1 MERGK
6 PEQSTERPP
15 VDYEAAC
22 LQLRA
27 AIEPARVH
35 ALSLHDRSGDL
46 LWLSESSMGPD
57 EHDAVRRA
65 FESYAD
71 PASPMAQAFD
81 LGDDRSAV
89 LFRLTNHV
97 RMTVGATMFIVDS
110 RLVSVAGRG
119 PESLMNPKLQ
129 QALIH
134 AARMLGASPAPT
146 APAIATAPAVPMA
159 STAAPGPRR
168 PPPAS
173 SAAVPSELDRFH
185 AALRRTRLALYVQ
198 RLVPLHKGS
207 PLRRYEVLLRL
218 KSESAPNCAP
228 QAMLKAAVENGLGSM
243 IDRRVVSELVGWL
256 KRHPRVWQDDGAMF
270 SINLTTTA
278 LHDEHFL
285 KFVELCLAKAGLP
298 KATIAFEI
306 SVPGALGLGT
316 RIAAVAAAFHRLE
329 CPLVLDDFD
338 LRAESLALLRLPGV
352 RLIKLAT
359 EITAS
364 MRSDKFAQAQISALV
379 QMARVLG
386 MHTVVKRTE
395 SPADQGWLVALG
407 VDFLQSNAFSPSMPI
422 DAING
427 DSAS

>member
-6 PEQSTERPP
+6 PEQSTETPP

-35 ALSLHDRSGDL
+35 ALSLHDGAGDL

-110 RLVSVAGRG
+110 RLVSFAGRG

-134 AARMLGASPAPT
+134 AARMLGASPTQTTQTTPT
-146 APAIATAPAVPMA
+146 TPTVPAVPPALTGPTLTAAPAV
-159 STAAPGPRR
+159 S
-168 PPPAS
+168 
-173 SAAVPSELDRFH
+173 SELDRFH

-278 LHDEHFL
+278 LYDEHFL

-306 SVPGALGLGT
+306 SVPGALGIGA
-316 RIAAVAAAFHRLE
+316 RIAAVAAAFHRLD

-364 MRSDKFAQAQISALV
+364 MRTDKFAQAQISALV

-407 VDFLQSNAFSPSMPI
+407 VDFLQSNAFSPSIPI
-422 DAING
+422 DAINE
-427 DSAS
+427 DPAS